1 VLAAGS
7 IFPSEF
13 AIDGLVRLNQTGA
26 GLHEL
31 GRDWGGLW
39 CLTGVY
45 FVLAVLSARFQ
56 GRSAHG

>member
-26 GLHEL
+26 GLNEL
-31 GRDWGGLW
+31 RRDWAGLW
-39 CLTGVY
+39 CLTAMY
-45 FVLAVLSARFQ
+45 FALAVLSARFQ
-56 GRSAHG
+56 RRAAHG